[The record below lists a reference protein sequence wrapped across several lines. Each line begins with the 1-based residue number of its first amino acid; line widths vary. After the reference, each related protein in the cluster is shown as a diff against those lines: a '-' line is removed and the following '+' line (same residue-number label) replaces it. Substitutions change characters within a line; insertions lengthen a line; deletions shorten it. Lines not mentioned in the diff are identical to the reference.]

1 MSKFDWRALVQGVAP
16 TIATALGG
24 PLTGAAVAAVGRA
37 VLGKEGATETE
48 ISNALANA
56 QPQDI
61 AKLKEADNEFR
72 LEMERLG
79 VDLERLANEDRD
91 SARRREINLRDWTPR
106 VLAFAILL
114 AFFAMAGGVLFGEL
128 KATDAMAG
136 AIIGYLSAK
145 AEQVVAYYFGSSAGS
160 KQKTQ
165 IMGGK

>member
-1 MSKFDWRALVQGVAP
+1 
-16 TIATALGG
+16 
-24 PLTGAAVAAVGRA
+24 
-37 VLGKEGATETE
+37 
-48 ISNALANA
+48 
-56 QPQDI
+56 
-61 AKLKEADNEFR
+61 
-72 LEMERLG
+72 MERLG